1 MEHRLGS
8 LAGLLAAALALPAA
22 CGSDAPGLGPGSGTD
37 LDVDGDSD
45 VDSDNDSDGDADG
58 DSDGD
63 TDTDSACGEISVEF
77 EMQTPTVVL
86 LVDQS
91 GSMTSSFGNGTR
103 WNVLRNALLDETTG
117 VVKRLEG
124 SVRFGLQLYTSNG
137 GSAGGECPIL
147 TGAPAAL
154 DNHQAIRDVF
164 YANSPAG
171 DTPTGE
177 SIAAVASMLA
187 ADIWPDEKI
196 ILLATDGE
204 PDTCAVP
211 NPQTGQPES
220 VAAAEAAFAD
230 GFKTYIV
237 SVGSEVSLGHMQDM
251 ANAGVGA
258 DSSNPAPYYQA
269 LDPDALVAALEE
281 IIYGVR
287 DCLLELNGEVQDGM
301 AGECEVLVDGE
312 AVPFEDPDGWQ
323 LNDPSTIE
331 LLGETCE
338 AIQEGNVA
346 IEVTCPCDAVEIY

>member
-1 MEHRLGS
+1 MDHRFGS
-8 LAGLLAAALALPAA
+8 LAGLLIAVIALVAA
-22 CGSDAPGLGPGSGTD
+22 CGSNTPYLGSDSGAD
-37 LDVDGDSD
+37 MDVDGDSD
-45 VDSDNDSDGDADG
+45 VDSDNDSDSDSDG
-58 DSDGD
+58 DSDG
-63 TDTDSACGEISVEF
+63 DTDSACGEISVEF

-91 GSMTSSFGNGTR
+91 GSMTSSFGNGNR
-103 WNVLRNALLDETTG
+103 WNVLRNALLNEETG

-137 GSAGGECPIL
+137 GSAGGQCPIL
-147 TGAPAAL
+147 TGVPAAL

-164 YANSPAG
+164 YAASPAN

-177 SIAAVASMLA
+177 SIAAVAAMLA
-187 ADIWPDEKI
+187 ADTWPDEKI

-204 PDTCAVP
+204 PDTCEVP
-211 NPQTGQPES
+211 NPQTGQAES
-220 VAAAEAAFAD
+220 VAAAEAAFAA

-258 DSSNPAPYYQA
+258 DSADPAPYYQA

-287 DCLLELNGEVQDGM
+287 DCVLELSGAVQDGM
-301 AGECEVLVDGE
+301 ADQCEVLVDGE
-312 AVPFEDPDGWQ
+312 DVPFEDPDGWQ

-338 AIQEGNVA
+338 AIQEGNVS

>member
-1 MEHRLGS
+1 MDHRFS
-8 LAGLLAAALALPAA
+8 SVAGLLVAAIAMAAA
-22 CGSDAPGLGPGSGTD
+22 CGSNTPYLGPDSGAD

-45 VDSDNDSDGDADG
+45 VDSDNDSDGD
-58 DSDGD
+58 SDGD
-63 TDTDSACGEISVEF
+63 TDTESSCGEISVEF
-77 EMQTPTVVL
+77 EMQTPTVAL

-91 GSMTSSFGNGTR
+91 SSMTSNFGNGTR
-103 WNVLRNALLDETTG
+103 WNVLRSALLDETTG
-117 VVKRLEG
+117 VVKQLEG
-124 SVRFGLQLYTSNG
+124 SVRFGLQLYTSTG
-137 GSAGGECPIL
+137 GSAGGPCPLL
-147 TGAPAAL
+147 TGVPVAL
-154 DNHQAIRDVF
+154 DNHAAIADV
-164 YANSPAG
+164 YYDADPVG

-177 SIAAVASMLA
+177 SIAAVAAMLA
-187 ADIWPDEKI
+187 ADPHPDAKI

-211 NPQTGQPES
+211 NPQTGQDES
-220 VAAAEAAFAD
+220 VAAAEEAFEA

-258 DSSNPAPYYQA
+258 DESDPAPYYQA
-269 LDPDALVAALEE
+269 LDQEALVAALEE

-287 DCLLELNGEVQDGM
+287 DCVLELNGAVQEGM
-301 AGECEVLVDGE
+301 ADQCEVLVGGNE
-312 AVPFEDPDGWQ
+312 VPYGDADGWQ

-338 AIQEGNVA
+338 EIQEGSVS